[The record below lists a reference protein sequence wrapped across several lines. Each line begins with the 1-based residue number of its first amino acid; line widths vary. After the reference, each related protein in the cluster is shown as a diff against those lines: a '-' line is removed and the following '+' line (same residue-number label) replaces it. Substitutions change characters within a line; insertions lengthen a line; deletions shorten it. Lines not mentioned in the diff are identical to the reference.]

1 MEEKSPTMPGVF
13 NRFLN
18 IIGRH
23 ATCREVIYDVTL
35 KNDQS
40 SLCPHCGAA
49 SYAHGYRRRLV
60 DFMNDE
66 GAVRRCRIKVRRFK
80 CRSCQRTWSQDL
92 RCAGIRPYARRNELL
107 ERSMGEL
114 LERSMGRQMMQG
126 VCNKHIAANFKV
138 NPSTVER
145 CLQRLFALHLRER
158 LNYPCPV
165 YLGIDEHSIHKGRR
179 YAVSLVDLI

>member
-1 MEEKSPTMPGVF
+1 MPGVF
-13 NRFLN
+13 NRSLN

-60 DFMNDE
+60 DFML
-66 GAVRRCRIKVRRFK
+66 RRCRIKVRRFK

-107 ERSMGEL
+107 ERSMG
-114 LERSMGRQMMQG
+114 RQMMQG

-145 CLQRLFALHLRER
+145 CLQRLFALVSTTRA
-158 LNYPCPV
+158 PCIWASTSTASTRGV
-165 YLGIDEHSIHKGRR
+165 DTRFHS
-179 YAVSLVDLI
+179 LI